1 MSTVGG
7 AGEGLGEW
15 GKLLGRKRQ
24 AGERGRLVCQGRG
37 RGRMCL
43 ERGGGGKCGIL
54 EGRNKG
60 LMGQRAMEMQKKTKR
75 LF

>member
-24 AGERGRLVCQGRG
+24 AGERGRLVWQESTGWVAKDE
-37 RGRMCL
+37 MPVNFCL
-43 ERGGGGKCGIL
+43 SIAVYLISRVICVHYSQFVEYRKL
-54 EGRNKG
+54 
-60 LMGQRAMEMQKKTKR
+60 
-75 LF
+75 

>member
-1 MSTVGG
+1 MSCGDE
-7 AGEGLGEW
+7 AGKDGEV
-15 GKLLGRKRQ
+15 
-24 AGERGRLVCQGRG
+24 ERGRLVCQGRG

-60 LMGQRAMEMQKKTKR
+60 LMGQRAMEMQEKTKR